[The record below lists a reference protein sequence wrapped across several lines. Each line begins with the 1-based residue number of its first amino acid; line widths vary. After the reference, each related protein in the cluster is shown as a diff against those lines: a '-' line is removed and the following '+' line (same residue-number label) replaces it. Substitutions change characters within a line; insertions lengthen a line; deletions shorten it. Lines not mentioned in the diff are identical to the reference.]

1 MFGPEDEEYGAFEE
15 PLFKDELEFEAE
27 IEREVAANAREAE
40 VAVMEPPWYTH
51 EHVSPVSQ
59 PADVDGTMA
68 TEEAAGEEGE
78 GTDIEKPDTVAEPT
92 GPPREAIGSFMVPV
106 DIDGCAT
113 SRELR
118 RLAPRLRLTARESL
132 RSGQLLSQPISKI
145 RDAIDR
151 EAAAQAVARAEA
163 ADPTNLANN
172 AAVARDVARDM
183 AREAG
188 VGTSAALWVDKYA
201 PRVFMD
207 LLSDERL
214 NRHVLRWVRQW
225 EGFVFGGR
233 KRGLA
238 AAMARSDGRPE
249 RPIMLISGPPGL
261 GKTTLAHI
269 VARHA
274 GYRPDEIN
282 ASDERSAK
290 VLKQR
295 VSEASEVQ
303 AVFSDRRPVRVRSTR
318 RGNEMWRRIGWCTTS
333 SPPLLT
339 YPWCPPAC
347 CGSLSLSLTRS
358 TARWAARKALG
369 PSMSSFASPT
379 PPRARDRA
387 PLS

>member
-1 MFGPEDEEYGAFEE
+1 MFGPEEEEYGAFEE
-15 PLFKDELEFEAE
+15 PLFEDELEFEAE
-27 IEREVAANAREAE
+27 IEREAAVNARKAEA
-40 VAVMEPPWYTH
+40 AVMEPPWH
-51 EHVSPVSQ
+51 SNEHVPRVLQ

-68 TEEAAGEEGE
+68 AEEPAGEEGE
-78 GTDIEKPDTVAEPT
+78 GMGIEEPDPPAEPA
-92 GPPREAIGSFMVPV
+92 GPPREAVGSFMVPV
-106 DIDGCAT
+106 DIDRRAT

-118 RLAPRLRLTARESL
+118 RLAPRPRLTAHESL
-132 RSGQLLSQPISKI
+132 SSGQLLSQPVGEI

-151 EAAAQAVARAEA
+151 EAAAQAATQAEA
-163 ADPTNLANN
+163 AEPTNSATNTN
-172 AAVARDVARDM
+172 AAAARDVARNM

-207 LLSDERL
+207 LLSDERI
-214 NRHVLRWVRQW
+214 NRNVLRWVQQW

-233 KRGLA
+233 KRGMT

-303 AVFSDRRPVRVRSTR
+303 AVFSDRRPVRVRSKR
-318 RGNEMWRRIGWCTTS
+318 GGNEI
-333 SPPLLT
+333 
-339 YPWCPPAC
+339 
-347 CGSLSLSLTRS
+347 
-358 TARWAARKALG
+358 
-369 PSMSSFASPT
+369 
-379 PPRARDRA
+379 
-387 PLS
+387 